1 MREDMPDRMLE
12 DMRDRM
18 SDDMPDRMLE
28 DTLENEDMRERMFWM
43 LQDVPER
50 IRIYAR

>member
-1 MREDMPDRMLE
+1 MPDRMLE

-28 DTLENEDMRERMFWM
+28 DTLENEDMRERMF
-43 LQDVPER
+43 
-50 IRIYAR
+50 

>member
-1 MREDMPDRMLE
+1 MPDRMLE

-28 DTLENEDMRERMFWM
+28 DTQRMKICEKECSECCKM
-43 LQDVPER
+43 CQK
-50 IRIYAR
+50 